1 MKWLFLAATLFLSQP
16 IFAAS
21 ENTDKL
27 VDDFVRLEAKRLGGT
42 AYEQARKII
51 VSLDKNKEIISLVA
65 VYTIESINGG
75 NNYSQFMV
83 AFQKTN
89 GAYKPTKPV
98 LVGGNGYR
106 SVDIEEVKHGQ
117 IITLLTKNYTDEDP
131 LCCPS
136 LPGKSW
142 FFITEDGLVEKLLKF
157 EATRE

>member
-1 MKWLFLAATLFLSQP
+1 MKWLFLAALFFSQP
-16 IFAAS
+16 IFASS

-27 VDDFVRLEAKRLGGT
+27 VDDFIRTEAKHLGGT
-42 AYEQARKII
+42 AYEKARKIV
-51 VSLDKNKEIISLVA
+51 VSLDKNKEIISVVA

-83 AFQKTN
+83 AFQKNN
-89 GAYKPTKPV
+89 GSYKPTKPV

-106 SVDIEEVKHGQ
+106 SIDIGGVKGLV
-117 IITLLTKNYTDEDP
+117 ITLLTKNYADEDP

-157 EATRE
+157 EVTKK

>member
-1 MKWLFLAATLFLSQP
+1 MKWLFLAALFFSQP
-16 IFAAS
+16 LFASS

-27 VDDFVRLEAKRLGGT
+27 VDDFIRMETKRLGGT
-42 AYEQARKII
+42 TYEKARKIV
-51 VSLDKNKEIISLVA
+51 VSLDKNKEIISVVA

-83 AFQKTN
+83 AFQKNN
-89 GAYKPTKPV
+89 GSYKPTKPV

-106 SVDIEEVKHGQ
+106 SIDIGGVKGLV
-117 IITLLTKNYTDEDP
+117 ITLLTKNYADEDP

-157 EATRE
+157 EVTKK